1 MALIRCNVV
10 DNSYQQGSRVLNKFV
25 LNKFFGES
33 LNISPKMFTLL
44 RKFDSEFSYIEV
56 WFTDQISRLLEIE
69 PPP

>member
-56 WFTDQISRLLEIE
+56 
-69 PPP
+69 

>member
-10 DNSYQQGSRVLNKFV
+10 DNSYQQGSKVLNKFV

-44 RKFDSEFSYIEV
+44 RKFDSEFS
-56 WFTDQISRLLEIE
+56 LLEYDLLIKFLGY
-69 PPP
+69 

>member
-44 RKFDSEFSYIEV
+44 RKFDSEFS
-56 WFTDQISRLLEIE
+56 LLEYDLLIKFLGY
-69 PPP
+69 